1 MNRRRVTIL
10 NSYLIETERYS
21 ATHKTTHT
29 HTQDHGTMHS
39 GHTTAA
45 LLYTTI
51 GILADAD
58 KSLVAHLK

>member
-1 MNRRRVTIL
+1 
-10 NSYLIETERYS
+10 
-21 ATHKTTHT
+21 
-29 HTQDHGTMHS
+29 MHS